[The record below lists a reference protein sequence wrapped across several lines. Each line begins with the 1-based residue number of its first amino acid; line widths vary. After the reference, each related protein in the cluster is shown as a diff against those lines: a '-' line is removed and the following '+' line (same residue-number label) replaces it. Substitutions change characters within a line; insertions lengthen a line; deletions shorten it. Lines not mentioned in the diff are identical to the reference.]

1 MFGVIAALV
10 SGALMSMQGVFNT
23 DVTKQTSIWVSASF
37 VQFTALLVCVV
48 AWLVCDRTSFRGL
61 FEISDKYVLLGG
73 VIGAFITA
81 TVIWSMNGLGPAKAA
96 MLIVISQ
103 LTVAW
108 GIELAGIFGMEKQ
121 PFSMRKLLGLLIAA
135 AGVITFEL

>member
-10 SGALMSMQGVFNT
+10 SGALMSMQGGFNT

>member
-1 MFGVIAALV
+1 MVGVIAALV
-10 SGALMSMQGVFNT
+10 SGALMSIQGVFNT